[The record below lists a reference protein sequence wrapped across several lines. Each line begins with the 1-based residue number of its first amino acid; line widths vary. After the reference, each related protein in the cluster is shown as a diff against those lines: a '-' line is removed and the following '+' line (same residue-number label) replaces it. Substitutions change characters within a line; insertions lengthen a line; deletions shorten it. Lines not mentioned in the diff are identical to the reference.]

1 MSNTNKS
8 SSDSNFYLIMLALII
23 VMGFYISYD
32 IDKRYGSSVAV
43 ETQPEVTPAPAAVVV
58 DVVVAPIA
66 VPVVE
71 EKPAPVI
78 VEVKDETVEVAE
90 AKPAVEEKPVV
101 EEKPAEAA
109 APLVEAPAPAA
120 VQPIHEAVAVEA
132 EKVINTVTR
141 YIPIPVPVPVPVPV
155 KQETAPAYQNYG
167 QPNQRGNYYQQAPQN
182 SYNSPYGNYYQQSPY
197 GYNPYQQQ
205 NYAPSN

>member
-32 IDKRYGSSVAV
+32 IDQRYGSSVAV

-66 VPVVE
+66 VVE